1 MAKNEEM
8 ELEDGNGAEP
18 KIKRLRKKKVMM
30 KYWGVPVAVLIFLPL
45 LLFSWQ
51 RDVNISIGEGT
62 NFRLHFYLFQI
73 SSQFLLNLLFFFEMF
88 SR

>member
-18 KIKRLRKKKVMM
+18 EIKRLRKKKAVMM
-30 KYWGVPVAVLIFLPL
+30 KSWGVPVAVLIFLPL

-51 RDVNISIGEGT
+51 RDVNITIGEGT
-62 NFRLHFYLFQI
+62 NLRLHFYLFQI
-73 SSQFLLNLLFFFEMF
+73 N
-88 SR
+88 